1 MSMNDKAV
9 ELVQEAQPMI
19 SALRTIVSEMRDV
32 PDATIPNAALPVCD
46 EWLAKAKE
54 LLSGKEE
61 Q

>member
-1 MSMNDKAV
+1 MNDKAV
-9 ELVQEAQPMI
+9 ELVQASKPMT
-19 SALRTIVSEMRDV
+19 SVLRSTVAEMLDG
-32 PDATIPNAALPVCD
+32 PDATIPKAMLLVCD

>member
-1 MSMNDKAV
+1 MNDKAV
-9 ELVQEAQPMI
+9 ELVQEAKPMI
-19 SALRTIVSEMRDV
+19 SVLRATVSEMLDG
-32 PDATIPNAALPVCD
+32 PDAAIPKAMLQVCD